1 MNKDIHHKVTDFNLL
16 SEEVQ
21 EVMGSIPPWILR
33 WGIVLVAFVCM
44 LLVAG
49 SFVFSY
55 TDKVAG
61 EAVFATQPSVAKVTL
76 PCDAEVKELKVKN
89 GDAVRRG
96 QPLFVVSRLDAASD
110 SIIVS
115 PISGTV
121 NFVSTLPLPTERP
134 FSTLLV
140 VIPSHS
146 LLTTA
151 TMYLRAEEAAKVA
164 PGQRVV
170 ISIEERASEG
180 HVNYVS
186 RYPNDEGLF
195 LVEISV
201 DRCAVNSIPP
211 SAHAEI
217 IVRESRL
224 IDVFE

>member
-1 MNKDIHHKVTDFNLL
+1 MTDFNLR

-44 LLVAG
+44 LLVVG

-55 TDKVAG
+55 TDKVVG

-76 PCDAEVKELKVKN
+76 PRDAEVKELKVKN
-89 GDAVRRG
+89 GDVVQRG
-96 QPLFVVSRLDAASD
+96 QPLFVESRLDATSD

-121 NFVSTLPLPTERP
+121 NFVSALPLSTDRP

-140 VIPSHS
+140 VVPSHN

-151 TMYLRAEEAAKVA
+151 TMYLRVEEAAKVA

-170 ISIEERASEG
+170 ISIEERAREG
-180 HVNYVS
+180 RVNYVS
-186 RYPNDEGLF
+186 RYPNDDGLF

-201 DRCAVNSIPP
+201 DRCAVNKMP
-211 SAHAEI
+211 SSSHAEI

-224 IDVFE
+224 IDVFK